1 MLCLLVLSC
10 TILPSRPSTS
20 LIKARRRR
28 YVRNNLRS
36 MLPFSSGRIAM
47 RNAPKSTNKHLYC
60 RNLDRRQSTRNVSVR
75 SYRTVTV
82 RTDYNVIVCLGGFG
96 ANRLHTKICV
106 YVALWAHYSAP
117 LQSGVWAWWWVLR
130 TKIRLYVVLQAH
142 YGTPQWR
149 GSGRGD
155 GCVRDTSCTC
165 TREGCGQQG
174 AEHT

>member
-20 LIKARRRR
+20 LIKARHRR
-28 YVRNNLRS
+28 YVRNNSR
-36 MLPFSSGRIAM
+36 MLPSSSGQIAM
-47 RNAPKSTNKHLYC
+47 RNAPKNTRQAPVHC
-60 RNLDRRQSTRNVSVR
+60 RNLDRRH
-75 SYRTVTV
+75 
-82 RTDYNVIVCLGGFG
+82 NVIVCLGGFG

-165 TREGCGQQG
+165 TREGCGRQG

>member
-1 MLCLLVLSC
+1 VLYPLLYWDPLRNDRCCVCPLVLSC
-10 TILPSRPSTS
+10 TILPSHPSTS

-96 ANRLHTKICV
+96 ANRFHTSKICV
-106 YVALWAHYSAP
+106 YVGGGPGGVMSAFVAPAVRVPERVVGGKALNARRSLIIRGVSWA
-117 LQSGVWAWWWVLR
+117 L
-130 TKIRLYVVLQAH
+130 
-142 YGTPQWR
+142 
-149 GSGRGD
+149 
-155 GCVRDTSCTC
+155 C
-165 TREGCGQQG
+165 TRVSV
-174 AEHT
+174 